1 MTNTE
6 RTLDDLYFEWLYKK
20 VGVVQNRNP
29 NKSYWKLARYLYQ
42 MPFFWV
48 VPNDDNREADG
59 KDLRNEFIDE
69 CDIQDIEINWLQID
83 CSVLEMMIALANRA
97 AFASV
102 GEAGDWFRKF
112 LGNLK
117 LLGFTDARYN
127 QDAEVKIKH
136 IIERLVDR
144 TYNSRG
150 VGGLFPLQHA
160 DTDQRKVEMWCQLSS
175 YLSEG
180 DYLNSGP

>member
-1 MTNTE
+1 MTDIE

-20 VGVVQNRNP
+20 IGVLQNRNP
-29 NKSYWKLARYLYQ
+29 NKSYWKLARYLYRT
-42 MPFFWV
+42 PFFWV

-69 CDIQDIEINWLQID
+69 CDIQDIEINWLQLD
-83 CSVLEMMIALANRA
+83 CSVLEMLIALANRA

-102 GEAGDWFRKF
+102 GETGDWFYKF
-112 LGNLK
+112 LDNLK
-117 LLGFTDARYN
+117 LRTFTDAKYN
-127 QDAEVKIKH
+127 QDAETQIKR
-136 IIERLVDR
+136 IVARLVDR

-150 VGGLFPLQHA
+150 VGGVFPLQNA
-160 DTDQRKVEMWCQLSS
+160 EADQRKVEMWCQLSA

-180 DYLNSGP
+180 DYLNSGL

>member
-1 MTNTE
+1 M
-6 RTLDDLYFEWLYKK
+6 L
-20 VGVVQNRNP
+20 
-29 NKSYWKLARYLYQ
+29 
-42 MPFFWV
+42 
-48 VPNDDNREADG
+48 
-59 KDLRNEFIDE
+59 
-69 CDIQDIEINWLQID
+69 
-83 CSVLEMMIALANRA
+83 IALANRA

-102 GEAGDWFRKF
+102 GETGDWFYKF
-112 LGNLK
+112 LDNLK
-117 LLGFTDARYN
+117 LRGFTDAKYTR
-127 QDAEVKIKH
+127 DVEIKVQH

-150 VGGLFPLQHA
+150 VGGLFPLQNA